1 VNSPYEA
8 LIARA
13 RSALEDTAALR
24 KGYDTA
30 RGKCTASAGAAKA
43 AGALDLDAGHTLDRQ
58 AADAFAAGDYW
69 AAAQLARQARA
80 EADAVV
86 AAHASAAEALAALWA
101 AVERAEEARLDAGAA
116 QLADAER
123 AFARHDFDAVENYAR
138 AGQQEIEQRI
148 ARLREADAAV
158 AKFRAACD
166 TAEADMSVGDFRESL
181 DRAAAQLKARDLDA
195 ALAASRDGLAGVQR
209 ALLERAPRL
218 SLTLPTGL
226 EAGVWN
232 RVELALANEGAAHA
246 VDIVIRLEGVQ
257 TKGRFALVRL
267 AAGESATLEGA
278 LMSTEAGSVPV
289 EISIAA
295 LSAHRHNKPDCR
307 EHTFTQS
314 EWLEVARGGGGEAA
328 GLKLPSRARP
338 SPARAAPRDAPQWR
352 PPDGLSGDEA
362 VLGEYFTK
370 HWECYR
376 AAPANEA
383 QLDYLHNN
391 RDRFAISSYF
401 ELPASPA
408 EVLQKWALPPNLRG
422 HIHLD
427 PVRRDIVERVLASP
441 PDRNYV
447 IIGEPGVGK
456 TALLFE
462 LFDQLAARAPTG
474 VVTTSTLGDT
484 HLRFSL
490 RLCYDD
496 IPENP
501 ALVQAI
507 AQRRSRGLIVTAR
520 EADWQDL
527 PGAFQSLFDR
537 LTVPLFANDEMA
549 RLARMMLTFSGMGYD
564 DAAVA
569 ALVTYAEGSP
579 IYAWSV
585 IRELVHSGMRTLTR
599 TYIRENAQKGMAN
612 YVAMILQRLLRDG
625 KAYRSGGL
633 HALASLICLGE
644 HIDERRCHESY
655 FRAIA
660 DGLAEHTEARFD
672 DGMQLMTFNRVMA
685 YLSGE
690 GSQVRFPHDTWGDVL
705 RGAGSLNP
713 FRAEIQTITQS
724 LGDAGRFEAAKRSA
738 VGDAWDSVAARY
750 RRNPARE
757 KGSFLLLGDTLLRHF
772 TLSELR
778 ELEVDVD
785 LIREVASSYSHLPLA
800 AMLVSKLQAAEPTRI
815 TKIINIQDSIISRS
829 MLNLGDGDDDDSDCE
844 TGVSDSLVSRSGK

>member
-1 VNSPYEA
+1 
-8 LIARA
+8 
-13 RSALEDTAALR
+13 
-24 KGYDTA
+24 
-30 RGKCTASAGAAKA
+30 
-43 AGALDLDAGHTLDRQ
+43 
-58 AADAFAAGDYW
+58 
-69 AAAQLARQARA
+69 
-80 EADAVV
+80 
-86 AAHASAAEALAALWA
+86 
-101 AVERAEEARLDAGAA
+101 
-116 QLADAER
+116 
-123 AFARHDFDAVENYAR
+123 
-138 AGQQEIEQRI
+138 
-148 ARLREADAAV
+148 
-158 AKFRAACD
+158 
-166 TAEADMSVGDFRESL
+166 M
-181 DRAAAQLKARDLDA
+181 
-195 ALAASRDGLAGVQR
+195 
-209 ALLERAPRL
+209 
-218 SLTLPTGL
+218 
-226 EAGVWN
+226 
-232 RVELALANEGAAHA
+232 
-246 VDIVIRLEGVQ
+246 
-257 TKGRFALVRL
+257 
-267 AAGESATLEGA
+267 
-278 LMSTEAGSVPV
+278 
-289 EISIAA
+289 
-295 LSAHRHNKPDCR
+295 
-307 EHTFTQS
+307 
-314 EWLEVARGGGGEAA
+314 
-328 GLKLPSRARP
+328 
-338 SPARAAPRDAPQWR
+338 
-352 PPDGLSGDEA
+352 
-362 VLGEYFTK
+362 LGEYFTK

-422 HIHLD
+422 HVHLD
-427 PVRRDIVERVLASP
+427 PVRHDIVERVLASSP
-441 PDRNYV
+441 AQNYV

-456 TALLFE
+456 TVLLFE
-462 LFDQLAARAPTG
+462 IFDQLAARAPTG
-474 VVTTSTLGDT
+474 IVTTSAIGDT
-484 HLRFSL
+484 HLRFGL

-496 IPENP
+496 IPENV

-507 AQRRSRGLIVTAR
+507 ARRQTRGLIVTAR

-527 PGAFQSLFDR
+527 PGEFQSLFDR
-537 LTVPLFANDEMA
+537 LTVPLFADDEMA
-549 RLARMMLTFSGMGYD
+549 RLARSMLTFSGMGYD
-564 DAAVA
+564 DAAVS

-625 KAYRSGGL
+625 KAYRPGGL

-660 DGLAEHTEARFD
+660 DELTEHTEAKFG

-724 LGDAGRFEAAKRSA
+724 LGDAGRFEEVKRRA

-757 KGSFLLLGDTLLRHF
+757 KDSFLLLADTLLRNF

-778 ELEVDVD
+778 KLEVDID

-815 TKIINIQDSIISRS
+815 TKIINIQDSIISHS
-829 MLNLGDGDDDDSDCE
+829 NLNLGEGE
-844 TGVSDSLVSRSGK
+844 EGVSDSIVNRSEK